1 MADTTNLVEGLHS
14 VRRKY
19 ADKRLNLP
27 VSYKCRANLSLLST
41 FLENWQHI
49 VLKELDLEV
58 TPKMDSFFKV
68 LIFILTQ

>member
-14 VRRKY
+14 IRRKY

-27 VSYKCRANLSLLST
+27 VSYKCRANLALLSA
-41 FLENWQHI
+41 FLDNWQHL

-58 TPKMDSFFKV
+58 TSKMDSFFKV
-68 LIFILTQ
+68 LIL

>member
-27 VSYKCRANLSLLST
+27 VSYECRANLALLST
-41 FLENWQHI
+41 FLENWQHL
-49 VLKELDLEV
+49 VLKELNLEV
-58 TPKMDSFFKV
+58 TSKMDSFFKV
-68 LIFILTQ
+68 LILNLTQ